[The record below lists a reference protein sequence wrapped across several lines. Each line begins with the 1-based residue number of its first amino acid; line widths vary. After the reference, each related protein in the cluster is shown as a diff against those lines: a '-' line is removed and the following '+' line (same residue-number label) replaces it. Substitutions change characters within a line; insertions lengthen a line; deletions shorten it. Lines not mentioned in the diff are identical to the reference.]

1 MSLQVAP
8 APQPSD
14 GITQFAAVPSVPAV
28 GWSSGALQPAP
39 SNAGT
44 FWLTGQLSVGSGAQ
58 APTGYGVY
66 IAGNSIVTGGAFQIG
81 LMSGATYDSGA
92 TSWCAAVYAK
102 VTTSAAS
109 YTQGTAFVFA
119 AGSPTLGSGS
129 AITSLYGLYVY
140 NLGAAGVSNV
150 YGVYISSQSGA
161 ATTNLGLWNAGT
173 TRLDGALNVNGLTQF
188 SQSVSIGNQAAVSQV
203 GLNMVFNLSGIG
215 VSGISADQCCQKI
228 VGVFSSAATSGMGLY
243 FQPTSGSSNTF
254 SNIWAFYIDGANL
267 GTSPCTNY
275 YGLRIQNQGRAATTN
290 SYGIWIEPQSSSTV
304 TNVGLWNA
312 GTTQLVGVLNVGDGN
327 AGIIDVSRGVGGGG
341 MTMAP
346 GATWTPFGVGN
357 NFSGLIVI
365 DETIVY
371 GRPAT
376 FLTGGT
382 QTVLTGDDSGG
393 AQWSVTQNTS
403 GKMNVYCDAANSY
416 SLTVQ
421 NSTSN
426 TIHVQVLGLRV
437 RTQQ

>member
-8 APQPSD
+8 EVVTPR
-14 GITQFAAVPSVPAV
+14 AATAQVVSWASAALQQS
-28 GWSSGALQPAP
+28 GAAQLSGALGVGVAPA
-39 SNAGT
+39 N
-44 FWLTGQLSVGSGAQ
+44 
-58 APTGYGVY
+58 GYGVY
-66 IAGNSIVTGGAFQIG
+66 IGGPSASAAFEIG
-81 LMSGATYDSGA
+81 LFSGVTYDASA
-92 TSWCAAVYAK
+92 TSWCAGVYAK

-140 NLGAAGVSNV
+140 NLGAAGVSNA
-150 YGVYISSQSGA
+150 YGIYITSQSGA

-173 TRLDGALNVNGLTQF
+173 TRLDGALNVNALTQF
-188 SQSVSIGNQAAVSQV
+188 SQPVSIGTQAAVSQV
-203 GLNMVFNLSGIG
+203 GLNLVVNLSGIG
-215 VSGISADQCCQKI
+215 VSGISADQCAQKI

-254 SNIWAFYIDGANL
+254 SSVWAFYIDSANF

-275 YGLRIQNQGRAATTN
+275 YGLYVVNQGRGQTVN
-290 SYGIWIEPQSSSTV
+290 SYGIYVAAQSGSSTR
-304 TNVGLWNA
+304 NVGLWND

-327 AGIIDVSRGVGGGG
+327 AGIIDVSRGSGGSG

-393 AQWSVTQNTS
+393 AQWSATQNTS

-421 NSTSN
+421 NSTSS